1 MKNNRFLYFILLR
14 YSWRLFVVFIL
25 NLFSVLLSILVFL
38 LIEPFSKLLFRGSID
53 SLSPI
58 SAQFV
63 SIMSQFFDLS
73 SLSSSVVALIV
84 FALVLFFLKDFF
96 AYFSQWV
103 MAKLRSDLLFYLR
116 NELYKK
122 IITLPLSY
130 FNRQKRGDVVARAV
144 NDTQEIQNTI
154 LVSLKTFMTEPI
166 TLIFFLLALFL
177 INVRLSIYSL
187 LLLPISFLIIA
198 WISSTLRKH
207 SRLSKQRLGSL
218 MSHLEESLGGLR
230 IIKGFNSQFNARNV
244 FRRLNDQY
252 ADSQTRI
259 YRLVDLSSPVSEFL
273 GVTSVMMVLLI
284 GGTMVM
290 SNTSNLSP
298 EMFITYIALFSQIIN
313 PLKNISTAFSNY
325 KRGQAALDRYF
336 EIMSAEDNIIEDV
349 SPLAVSEIHDS
360 LDLTDLSFAYEQNI
374 VLSHI
379 DIHIPKGKTIA
390 IVGQS
395 GAGKSTIIDL
405 LERFYDP
412 TSGAILLDGVD
423 VRRLDLSKYRSLFSL
438 VSQDVVLFNDTIYNN
453 VTMGL
458 TGVSEEE
465 VWNALR
471 VANIYDF
478 VSGLAD
484 GLSYYVGDRGV
495 NLSGGQRQ
503 RISIARAVLRNSQVL
518 LLDEATSAMDTESER
533 LVQEAVDR
541 VVEGRTVVVIAHRL
555 STIQKA
561 DQIYLLD
568 KGRVVEH
575 GTHTQLIEKRSSYY
589 KLVQIQQFS

>member
-1 MKNNRFLYFILLR
+1 
-14 YSWRLFVVFIL
+14 
-25 NLFSVLLSILVFL
+25 
-38 LIEPFSKLLFRGSID
+38 
-53 SLSPI
+53 
-58 SAQFV
+58 
-63 SIMSQFFDLS
+63 
-73 SLSSSVVALIV
+73 
-84 FALVLFFLKDFF
+84 
-96 AYFSQWV
+96 
-103 MAKLRSDLLFYLR
+103 
-116 NELYKK
+116 
-122 IITLPLSY
+122 
-130 FNRQKRGDVVARAV
+130 
-144 NDTQEIQNTI
+144 
-154 LVSLKTFMTEPI
+154 
-166 TLIFFLLALFL
+166 
-177 INVRLSIYSL
+177 
-187 LLLPISFLIIA
+187 
-198 WISSTLRKH
+198 
-207 SRLSKQRLGSL
+207 
-218 MSHLEESLGGLR
+218 
-230 IIKGFNSQFNARNV
+230 
-244 FRRLNDQY
+244 
-252 ADSQTRI
+252 
-259 YRLVDLSSPVSEFL
+259 
-273 GVTSVMMVLLI
+273 
-284 GGTMVM
+284 MVM